1 MNIKELCFIKACANL
16 ALSGNTNDV
25 GVGGSNGV
33 KAEGT
38 MRVGDELGK
47 R

>member
-1 MNIKELCFIKACANL
+1 MGQKSLSDSDDANL
-16 ALSGNTNDV
+16 ALGGNANDV
-25 GVGGSNGV
+25 GIGGSNGV